1 MKKISS
7 NAVYFHK
14 KIFPVIWF
22 VVLGGVLGAGLLLG
36 GEGRDPGKIFIILP
50 ICMAAFGYF
59 FMKKYIW
66 TLIDE
71 VYDEGSSLLFRS
83 KGKEVRVSLKDIKAV
98 GYSTIAN
105 PPRVTLSFHCPT
117 ELGEELTFAAP
128 SSLIPFQKNREIEE
142 LIVRINKARKSA
154 GPHCAKP
161 SARK

>member
-7 NAVYFHK
+7 NAIFFHK

-22 VVLGGVLGAGLLLG
+22 VILGGVLCAGLILG
-36 GEGRDPGKIFIILP
+36 SEGRDPGKIFIILP

-71 VYDEGSSLLFRS
+71 VYDEGASLLFRS
-83 KGKEVRVSLKDIKAV
+83 KGKEVRVNLKDIKDV

-105 PPRVTLSFHCPT
+105 PPRVTLNIHYTT
-117 ELGEELTFAAP
+117 ELGDELTFAP
-128 SSLIPFQKNREIEE
+128 LSSWIPFQKNRDIKE
-142 LIVRINKARKSA
+142 LIVRINRAQKSA
-154 GPHCAKP
+154 GPRRGKP
-161 SARK
+161 SV